1 MQTKGQRIA
10 SKRQSKRLR
19 LDILMS
25 MKILAT
31 SDWHLGNLFHGN
43 DRLPEHK
50 HFLKWLLEQIAEQK
64 PDALLIAGDIFDNGN
79 PSAAAQTVYYEFLAD
94 ATQLCPNMQVII
106 TAGNHDS
113 ASRLEAPRP
122 LLTRY
127 HVEIRGN
134 VRKIWQQGESED
146 DVKTGGHWIYSF
158 DDLIIPIT
166 NEEGEEVIILAVP
179 YLRSDVV
186 QNASY
191 SQGVNDFL
199 RELTAEA
206 RKKYPGR
213 KCIMMAHMYAKGSD
227 IAKKDA
233 SEKIII
239 GGQEEVDL
247 EGWNDHPDYM
257 TCGHIHKRQHIW
269 NTDWARYTGSI
280 LPMSFA
286 EKDYTHGIDLITIE
300 HGEEEVDLEGWNDH
314 PDYMTCGHIHKRQ
327 HIWNTDWAR
336 YTGSILPMS
345 FAEKDYTH
353 GIDLIT
359 IEHGEEDEGKE
370 TGKSKEWKV
379 DFLEYKPQ
387 HALRILPE
395 DEEELT
401 FKKWQKLINSELS
414 ERTDGEL
421 SDHFDYVMLKVKQE
435 KLSSDD
441 IKELEKLVNEK
452 DAVLCKIQRIIPQL
466 DLSTI
471 QGSQHITSIEDIINR
486 PPLDT
491 LKEAF
496 AIRHNAPMNER
507 QEKMLSDLLT
517 TSSL

>member
-1 MQTKGQRIA
+1 
-10 SKRQSKRLR
+10 
-19 LDILMS
+19 MS

-50 HFLKWLLEQIAEQK
+50 HFLQWLLVQIAEQK
-64 PDALLIAGDIFDNGN
+64 PDALLVAGDIFDNGN

-94 ATQLCPNMQVII
+94 ATHLCPNMQIII

-113 ASRLEAPRP
+113 ANRLEAPRP
-122 LLTRY
+122 LLARY

-134 VRKIWQQGESED
+134 IRKIWQQGESED
-146 DVKTGGHWIYSF
+146 DNKNGGHWLYSY
-158 DDLIIPIT
+158 DDLIIPVT

-179 YLRSDVV
+179 FLRSDVV

-286 EKDYTHGIDLITIE
+286 EKDYIHGIDLITI
-300 HGEEEVDLEGWNDH
+300 
-314 PDYMTCGHIHKRQ
+314 R
-327 HIWNTDWAR
+327 
-336 YTGSILPMS
+336 
-345 FAEKDYTH
+345 F
-353 GIDLIT
+353 
-359 IEHGEEDEGKE
+359 EGKE
-370 TGKSKEWKV
+370 GDDEIEENGTNEDETGNCKNKSKDIKV

-387 HALRILPE
+387 HSLLILPE
-395 DEEELT
+395 NEEELT
-401 FKKWQKLINSELS
+401 TKKWQKLIHSELS
-414 ERTDGEL
+414 ERVNGEL

-435 KLSSDD
+435 KLSNDD
-441 IKELEKLVNEK
+441 IKELENLVNEK

-471 QGSQHITSIEDIINR
+471 QGSQQITSIEDIVNR

-496 AIRHNAPMNER
+496 AIKYNAPMNER